1 MAGKG
6 TSGLKSEQE
15 RRNIDM
21 DTINFTPSNDINKW
35 TEVTKNL
42 FREVVASG
50 VCYEIVITHKDKDG
64 DINKAQA
71 MLFIA
76 GDWKKDNTYFFER
89 EILLNDTVEKCLI
102 KAIEDYKHMEH
113 D

>member
-1 MAGKG
+1 
-6 TSGLKSEQE
+6 
-15 RRNIDM
+15 M

-50 VCYEIVITHKDKDG
+50 VCYEIVITHKNKDE

-71 MLFIA
+71 MLFIV
-76 GDWKKDNTYFFER
+76 GDWKEDNTYFFER

-102 KAIEDYKHMEH
+102 KAIEDYKHMENN
-113 D
+113 

>member
-1 MAGKG
+1 M
-6 TSGLKSEQE
+6 
-15 RRNIDM
+15 
-21 DTINFTPSNDINKW
+21 
-35 TEVTKNL
+35 
-42 FREVVASG
+42 
-50 VCYEIVITHKDKDG
+50 ITHKNKDE

-102 KAIEDYKHMEH
+102 KAIENYKHIINIWKIIRRIKQWLEKEH
-113 D
+113 KV